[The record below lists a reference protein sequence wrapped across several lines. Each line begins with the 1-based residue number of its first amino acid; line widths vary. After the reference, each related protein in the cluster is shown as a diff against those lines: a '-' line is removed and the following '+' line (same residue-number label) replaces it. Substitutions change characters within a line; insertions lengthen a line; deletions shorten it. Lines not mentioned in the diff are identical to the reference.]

1 MISTIRAVTPGS
13 PSSLGTDSAAKAGV
27 GRVIGGR
34 YRLLAPLGTGASAT
48 VYVAQDLSLQ
58 RRVAVKLLHPALVD
72 DPKFRR
78 RFRAEAQSAAQMSH
92 PHLMAVHDW
101 GDQDEAYLITELLP
115 GGSLRQMIDGG
126 YRLSPS
132 QALVIGL
139 HAGDGLAHAHE
150 RGFVHRDIKPANLLF
165 GSDGRLRVADFGIA
179 RAVAEAAWT
188 EPEGSLIGTARYAA
202 PEQAA
207 GSNVDGRAD
216 VYSLAL
222 TLIEGVTGEV
232 PLVEATPLATML
244 VRQDQDVPRVE
255 ALGPLAAVVEAAGR
269 VDRERRPSS
278 SEFIQALNGAA
289 GSLPRPKRLPLISL
303 DEFEAT
309 LGELPDFEA
318 SQSDAPEGDG
328 IEVVSDSDEGVLDVR
343 SPGKPSVDLQA
354 QRTDGSAKPA
364 EQYPTTIEQPSLT
377 RPESRQAASPD
388 RVGNAHGVYNRY
400 DSVEDHMDLE
410 HPSVDIEADSKIGRR
425 KRWPWAVLVGLLAVG
440 GLVLVRLVTG
450 GTTPFSPPPAVVIPT
465 HPVGTFVGQTVEDA
479 TRDIELANLVVTS
492 FERRQDGSTVGEILE
507 QTPDPGTVVEEGT
520 TVTLWISLGPE
531 LHAVPRLI
539 GLTLADARASFAESG
554 LLIGSVG
561 NEFDEE
567 AASGVILTASEEPG
581 VELETG
587 SRVDLVLSGGPAKRT
602 APDLS
607 GLTIEAATA
616 ELAELGLL
624 LAEAAEP
631 QASETVAEGSII
643 SSDIGVGESIDRDST
658 ITVVVSSGLPF
669 IQVPDIREMRGAEA
683 TTLLEDLGFTVVA
696 FVGSPNKKVIAT
708 DPPIGE
714 FHRKGTEITIF
725 ARGG

>member
-13 PSSLGTDSAAKAGV
+13 PSSLGTDSAAKAEV

-48 VYVAQDLSLQ
+48 VYVAQDMSLQ

-72 DPKFRR
+72 DLKFRR

-101 GDQDEAYLITELLP
+101 GDQDEAYLVTELLP
-115 GGSLRQMIDGG
+115 GGSLRQMFDGD
-126 YRLSPS
+126 YLLSPS
-132 QALVIGL
+132 QALVVGL
-139 HAGDGLAHAHE
+139 HAGEGLAHAHE

-255 ALGPLAAVVEAAGR
+255 ALGALAAVVEAAGR

-278 SEFIQALNGAA
+278 AEFVQALNGAA
-289 GSLPRPKRLPLISL
+289 GSLPRPKRLPVISL
-303 DEFEAT
+303 EEFEAT
-309 LGELPDFEA
+309 LGDLPDFDEVE
-318 SQSDAPEGDG
+318 SDVSGPNAPESDG
-328 IEVVSDSDEGVLDVR
+328 IEIAPGSSVGVLDVR
-343 SPGKPSVDLQA
+343 DPGQPAVHLEAQPSKP
-354 QRTDGSAKPA
+354 AKPA
-364 EQYPTTIEQPSLT
+364 QEYPTTIEQPSLA
-377 RPESRQAASPD
+377 RSES
-388 RVGNAHGVYNRY
+388 GNAHGVYNRY
-400 DSVEDHMDLE
+400 DSIENHMDLE
-410 HPSVDIEADSKIGRR
+410 RPSTEIEAEAEVARR
-425 KRWPWAVLVGLLAVG
+425 RRWPWAALVGLLALS
-440 GLVLVRLVTG
+440 GLALILQLTG
-450 GTTPFSPPPAVVIPT
+450 ATTPFSPPQAAVVLT

-479 TRDIELANLVVTS
+479 SRDIELANLAVTT
-492 FERRQDGSTVGEILE
+492 FERRQDGSAVGEILE

-531 LHAVPRLI
+531 LHEVPSLI
-539 GLTLADARASFAESG
+539 GLTLAEARASFAESG
-554 LLIGSVG
+554 LVIGSVG

-567 AASGVILTASEEPG
+567 AVSGVILTASQEPG
-581 VELETG
+581 VQLETG
-587 SRVDLVLSGGPAKRT
+587 SRVDLVLSGGPVKR
-602 APDLS
+602 AVPNLS
-607 GLTIEAATA
+607 GLTVEAATA

-631 QASETVAEGSII
+631 QSSETIAEGSII
-643 SSDIGVGESIDRDST
+643 STDVGVGEAIDRDST
-658 ITVVVSSGLPF
+658 ITAVVSSGLPF

-683 TTLLEDLGFTVVA
+683 TTVLEDLGFKVVA

-714 FHRKGTEITIF
+714 FHRLGTEITIF
-725 ARGG
+725 ARS

>member
-1 MISTIRAVTPGS
+1 MVSTIQAVTPGS
-13 PSSLGTDSAAKAGV
+13 PSSLGTGSAAKAGV
-27 GRVIGGR
+27 GRVIAGR

-115 GGSLRQMIDGG
+115 GGSLRQMFDGD
-126 YRLSPS
+126 YLLSPS

-139 HAGDGLAHAHE
+139 HAGEGLAHAHE

-244 VRQDQDVPRVE
+244 VRQDQDVPRIE
-255 ALGPLAAVVEAAGR
+255 ALGPLAAVLEAAGR

-278 SEFIQALNGAA
+278 AEFVQALNGAA
-289 GSLPRPKRLPLISL
+289 GSLPRPKRLPVISL

-318 SQSDAPEGDG
+318 ADFDDPESDGV
-328 IEVVSDSDEGVLDVR
+328 EVTPDSREGVLDVR
-343 SPGKPSVDLQA
+343 KPGEPAVDLQA
-354 QRTDGSAKPA
+354 QSSIPAKPA
-364 EQYPTTIEQPSLT
+364 QDYPTTVEQPSLP
-377 RPESRQAASPD
+377 RSESRAAS
-388 RVGNAHGVYNRY
+388 NGVYNRY
-400 DSVEDHMDLE
+400 DSIEDHMDLE
-410 HPSVDIEADSKIGRR
+410 RPSADIETESEVGRR
-425 KRWPWAVLVGLLAVG
+425 RRWPWAVLVGLLALS
-440 GLVLVRLVTG
+440 GLALILQFT
-450 GTTPFSPPPAVVIPT
+450 GTTAPFSPPPAAVTPT
-465 HPVGTFVGQTVEDA
+465 HPVGTFVGETVEDA
-479 TRDIELANLVVTS
+479 TRDIELANLAVTT
-492 FERRQDGSTVGEILE
+492 FERRQDGSAVGEILE

-520 TVTLWISLGPE
+520 NVTLWISLGSE
-531 LHAVPRLI
+531 LHEVPTLI
-539 GLTLADARASFAESG
+539 GLTLAEARASFAQSG
-554 LLIGSVG
+554 LMIGSVG
-561 NEFDEE
+561 NEFDED
-567 AASGVILTASEEPG
+567 AASGVILVASQEPG

-587 SRVDLVLSGGPAKRT
+587 SRVDLVLSGGPAKR
-602 APDLS
+602 AVPDLT
-607 GLTIEAATA
+607 GLTVEAATA

-631 QASETVAEGSII
+631 QASETIAEGSVI
-643 SSDIGVGESIDRDST
+643 SSDVGIGESIDRDST

-669 IQVPDIREMRGAEA
+669 IQVPDVREMRGSEA
-683 TTLLEDLGFTVVA
+683 TTLLEDLGFKVVA

-714 FHRKGTEITIF
+714 FHRMGTEITIF

>member
-48 VYVAQDLSLQ
+48 VYLAQDLSLQ

-101 GDQDEAYLITELLP
+101 GDQDEAYLVTELLP

-126 YRLSPS
+126 YRFSPS
-132 QALVIGL
+132 QALVVGL
-139 HAGDGLAHAHE
+139 HAGEGLSHAHE

-165 GSDGRLRVADFGIA
+165 GGDGRLRVADFGIA

-244 VRQDQDVPRVE
+244 IRQDRDVPRAE

-278 SEFIQALNGAA
+278 AEFVQALTGVA
-289 GSLPRPKRLPLISL
+289 GSLPRPKRLPVVSL
-303 DEFEAT
+303 DEFEQT
-309 LGELPDFEA
+309 FVSDLPDF
-318 SQSDAPEGDG
+318 DAAESNAVESDG
-328 IEVVSDSDEGVLDVR
+328 IEVVSDSSEGVLDVR
-343 SPGKPSVDLQA
+343 ESGQPAVDLQDQTSGPSA
-354 QRTDGSAKPA
+354 GALPGHLAKPA
-364 EQYPTTIEQPSLT
+364 QQYPTTLEQPTFARSESH
-377 RPESRQAASPD
+377 RPERQ
-388 RVGNAHGVYNRY
+388 HKRY
-400 DSVEDHMDLE
+400 DSIEDLMDLE
-410 HPSVDIEADSKIGRR
+410 RPSIEAEADSKVAGRR
-425 KRWPWAVLVGLLAVG
+425 RWPWAVLVGLLAIG
-440 GLVLVRLVTG
+440 GIALIALVTG

-479 TRDIELANLVVTS
+479 TRDIELANLVVTT
-492 FERRQDGSTVGEILE
+492 FERRQDGSTAGEILE

-531 LHAVPRLI
+531 LHEVPRLI
-539 GLTLADARASFAESG
+539 GLTLAEARASFAESG

-567 AASGVILTASEEPG
+567 VASGVILTASEEPG

-602 APDLS
+602 APDLI

-624 LAEAAEP
+624 LAEATEP

-643 SSDIGVGESIDRDST
+643 SSDIGAGESIDRDST

-683 TTLLEDLGFTVVA
+683 TTLLEDLGFKVVA

-714 FHRKGTEITIF
+714 YHRMGTEITIF